1 MSIMSSLKRSR
12 PAEATTECSPKKKKL
27 DQPFTAQRYLHI
39 PPAFY
44 LSTISG
50 VTDDS
55 PGTSLNIQDV
65 FSGEF
70 KRALITNFRCD
81 HSWLFSQVPRLAQVP
96 VLCVEDRGNESV
108 YPIEASFFHQ
118 FPQFHRHIPTLKDRY
133 GVHHTKMALLQY
145 ETGLRVAIFTNN
157 FIEQDWEAK
166 AQGIYLQDFPKGHQ
180 GFSEHYFGPV
190 LSNYLAELG
199 CKEWSTI
206 ITQYDYTQ
214 ARGALVPSVPGT
226 HSGKALNRYGHN
238 RLGVLQ
244 RTGNKEKCG
253 SSSSSSTSK
262 NSSSNSISNEL
273 CAQVSS
279 IGSIDEKFLDQL
291 KISMSGREKAKVSPF
306 SPTPR
311 LPDLTIAWPS
321 QISIRGSNQ
330 GWGAGGSLCM
340 PLRNYKTFLLDPEK
354 QTKPYL
360 VQWIP
365 VRKRGNGMPHIKSYC
380 GGPSLRRKSSS
391 SYTIPWILLTSA
403 NLSKAAWGILQK
415 NNSQLKIAHYELGVL
430 IRPEYYANKELFS
443 NTPNHPIL
451 GVNGSTPDSCY
462 LTLMKSAGESTEIDA
477 VTVPLPHVIT
487 QQVPF
492 VLQGEEQPWRWQT
505 DFTTYGVDSYGRLC
519 DGS

>member
-1 MSIMSSLKRSR
+1 
-12 PAEATTECSPKKKKL
+12 
-27 DQPFTAQRYLHI
+27 
-39 PPAFY
+39 
-44 LSTISG
+44 
-50 VTDDS
+50 
-55 PGTSLNIQDV
+55 
-65 FSGEF
+65 
-70 KRALITNFRCD
+70 
-81 HSWLFSQVPRLAQVP
+81 
-96 VLCVEDRGNESV
+96 
-108 YPIEASFFHQ
+108 
-118 FPQFHRHIPTLKDRY
+118 
-133 GVHHTKMALLQY
+133 
-145 ETGLRVAIFTNN
+145 
-157 FIEQDWEAK
+157 
-166 AQGIYLQDFPKGHQ
+166 
-180 GFSEHYFGPV
+180 
-190 LSNYLAELG
+190 
-199 CKEWSTI
+199 
-206 ITQYDYTQ
+206 
-214 ARGALVPSVPGT
+214 
-226 HSGKALNRYGHN
+226 
-238 RLGVLQ
+238 
-244 RTGNKEKCG
+244 
-253 SSSSSSTSK
+253 
-262 NSSSNSISNEL
+262 
-273 CAQVSS
+273 
-279 IGSIDEKFLDQL
+279 
-291 KISMSGREKAKVSPF
+291 
-306 SPTPR
+306 
-311 LPDLTIAWPS
+311 
-321 QISIRGSNQ
+321 
-330 GWGAGGSLCM
+330 M